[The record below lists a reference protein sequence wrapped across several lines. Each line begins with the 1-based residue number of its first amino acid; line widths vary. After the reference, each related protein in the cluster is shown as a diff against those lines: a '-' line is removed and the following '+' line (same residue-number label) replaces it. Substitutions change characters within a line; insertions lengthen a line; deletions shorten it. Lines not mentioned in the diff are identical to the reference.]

1 LGYVRRNLAHIDTLI
16 AAGAK
21 LSELKKNLYRN
32 LLVVSEVYRQQQL
45 MYEQGCHRI
54 DDRIVSITQPHV
66 RPIVR
71 GKSGTPVEFGAKL
84 SVSCVDG
91 HAFLDHLSWD
101 NFNESGDLEEQVEL
115 FKSRFGH
122 YPEVVYVDQIYRT
135 RSNRAYCRN
144 LGIRITAPPLGRPV
158 PDDLAAIR
166 KQTLADAKVRNQI
179 EGKFGQAKRRFSLN
193 RVMTKLANT
202 SETAIAITFLVMNLE
217 ALLKQLAFLFFAWF
231 MLCRQ
236 YLILQFGKIVLS
248 FSEISCQFRR
258 FPVLPLLWSPF
269 STCLLPAS

>member
-1 LGYVRRNLAHIDTLI
+1 
-16 AAGAK
+16 
-21 LSELKKNLYRN
+21 
-32 LLVVSEVYRQQQL
+32 
-45 MYEQGCHRI
+45 M
-54 DDRIVSITQPHV
+54 
-66 RPIVR
+66 
-71 GKSGTPVEFGAKL
+71 
-84 SVSCVDG
+84 
-91 HAFLDHLSWD
+91 
-101 NFNESGDLEEQVEL
+101 
-115 FKSRFGH
+115 
-122 YPEVVYVDQIYRT
+122 
-135 RSNRAYCRN
+135 
-144 LGIRITAPPLGRPV
+144 GRPV

-236 YLILQFGKIVLS
+236 YLFLQFGKVVLS
-248 FSEISCQFRR
+248 FSEISYQFRR
-258 FPVLPLLWSPF
+258 FPVLPVLWSPF